1 MQNERDESKHRHEQ
15 ALSWFLDADIY
26 GDTLLLLDERDALM
40 KPAPAQWDVDGE
52 PFGITIEAWSPER
65 AEREYLTRFAELTG
79 SDTRVERG

>member
-1 MQNERDESKHRHEQ
+1 MSLAEHFGIDLVIPP
-15 ALSWFLDADIY
+15 AVVY
-26 GDTLLLLDERDALM
+26 VDTLLLLDERDALM

-52 PFGITIEAWSPER
+52 PFGVTIEAWSPER